1 MANSTFPFISL
12 QYIPSHFAEGTV
24 GVARR
29 EFEATGSDVANFETG
44 IPAIYSIPV
53 KQGGKLVERGDINGI
68 GWLATNLQVFS
79 QNGGVIT
86 FDAAHAT
93 RIGGYEKGAIL
104 SNYTDDDGFS
114 FVISTKDANL
124 DNFVTDKTKVGD
136 DKSWKQISPT
146 LKDLSL
152 KIDKASIDIASRGF
166 TTSDDTHVPSSKLVS
181 SKLDLKIDKSSIDGS
196 DLTND
201 DNHVPSSKLAI
212 TKLGLKIDK
221 SSVEKKSITET
232 AEDKI
237 PSSKAVSDALSL
249 KIDKTSIDKT
259 SITETA
265 EDKVPSSKAVSDA
278 LADKI
283 DNESIDSESLST
295 ADNTH
300 VPSSKLISTELAL
313 KVDSSS
319 IEKDSIESPDATDKI
334 PSSKAVSAALDEIN
348 LRIELTNDYSFKGAK
363 ASESDLPKSGNTA
376 NDVWVTMDD
385 GSYWA
390 YVSRKWTKIEATMG
404 LLMKHIISLQNE
416 VIALQGTP

>member
-152 KIDKASIDIASRGF
+152 KIDKTSIDK
-166 TTSDDTHVPSSKLVS
+166 T
-181 SKLDLKIDKSSIDGS
+181 
-196 DLTND
+196 
-201 DNHVPSSKLAI
+201 
-212 TKLGLKIDK
+212 
-221 SSVEKKSITET
+221 SITET